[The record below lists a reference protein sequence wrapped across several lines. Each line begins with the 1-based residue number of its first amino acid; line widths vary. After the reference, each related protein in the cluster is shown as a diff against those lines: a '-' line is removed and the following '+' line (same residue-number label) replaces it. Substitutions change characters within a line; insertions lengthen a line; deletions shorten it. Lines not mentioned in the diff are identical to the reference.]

1 MSDLEALASFLG
13 NDSSLL
19 DLDDDAGAFSDLLAA
34 APVSAPPAQGGAA
47 GGGGGSA
54 SDGGSG
60 GGGGGGGGGV
70 KRARTDSFGEG
81 NEDDRRARRLA
92 LNRASARTRFVSSVS
107 DVPRGRAR
115 AHPSCQRS
123 CPRGVP
129 VPPSACEWQHTCR
142 FLCVCTSVPA
152 LSWGQYGQAMSLLVT
167 AK

>member
-19 DLDDDAGAFSDLLAA
+19 DLDDDAGAFSDVLAA

-92 LNRASARTRFVSSVS
+92 LNRASARECRRRKKVYFMPRCS
-107 DVPRGRAR
+107 DHERHPVMRVCVRVPR
-115 AHPSCQRS
+115 RS
-123 CPRGVP
+123 
-129 VPPSACEWQHTCR
+129 AWW
-142 FLCVCTSVPA
+142 
-152 LSWGQYGQAMSLLVT
+152 SWRR
-167 AK
+167 K

>member
-1 MSDLEALASFLG
+1 MRASTCLAAMSDLEALASFLG

-60 GGGGGGGGGV
+60 GGGGGGGGGGV

-92 LNRASARTRFVSSVS
+92 LNRASARECRRRKKVYCMPRCS
-107 DVPRGRAR
+107 DHERHPVMRVCVRVPR
-115 AHPSCQRS
+115 RS
-123 CPRGVP
+123 
-129 VPPSACEWQHTCR
+129 AWW
-142 FLCVCTSVPA
+142 
-152 LSWGQYGQAMSLLVT
+152 SWRR
-167 AK
+167 K